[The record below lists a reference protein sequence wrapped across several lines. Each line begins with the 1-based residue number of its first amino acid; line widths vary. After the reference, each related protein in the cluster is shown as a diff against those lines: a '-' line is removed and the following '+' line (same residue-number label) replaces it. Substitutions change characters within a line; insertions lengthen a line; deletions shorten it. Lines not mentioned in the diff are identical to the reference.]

1 MTANHTAPASSR
13 MSSTFTVYSLADSS
27 PGPFLRLAPG
37 GAGQRSTGVR
47 LSCAPVERH
56 LLGPVPGAL
65 PAREVQ
71 NPVDHPGREPPY
83 ECGFDQ
89 KCRASVAA
97 GVACGHPVG

>member
-27 PGPFLRLAPG
+27 PGPYVSVVSVVR
-37 GAGQRSTGVR
+37 AGPERRNTEVS

-56 LLGPVPGAL
+56 LPGSVPRAF

-71 NPVDHPGREPPY
+71 DPVDHPGREPPD
-83 ECGFDQ
+83 EGRFDQ
-89 KCRASVAA
+89 ECRALMAA
-97 GVACGHPVG
+97 GMDG